1 MERGGDLALGGR
13 VRVPEESPEE
23 AIDNGAAQ
31 FQ

>member
-23 AIDNGAAQ
+23 AIGAAQ
-31 FQ
+31 VQ